1 MKPRDIFGIAVR
13 LLGLVFLAR
22 GLILVPEAADSLF
35 RSLVHFDPYQIFSG
49 LWLAGWPLLAAW
61 WLVRGAPPLMRI
73 AYPEAKDTEG
83 SAAVD
88 AEKRKQNK
96 PPPH

>member
-35 RSLVHFDPYQIFSG
+35 RSRQR
-49 LWLAGWPLLAAW
+49 A
-61 WLVRGAPPLMRI
+61 
-73 AYPEAKDTEG
+73 
-83 SAAVD
+83 SAAKQT
-88 AEKRKQNK
+88 AENK
-96 PPPH
+96 